1 MTRSRK
7 AVTDEHRY
15 AASNRAPP
23 YRIETLLLERV
34 ASLPADVTGPAG
46 ILRRVWREV
55 PMNQR
60 HRKAQ
65 LGSANSWAISLV
77 ALSLA
82 VAVRLLL
89 DPVVGSS
96 FPFITVFGAV
106 AMAVWAGSRL
116 ESVTVAVV
124 GYLAASY
131 FFIEPRGTLDLGG
144 LPNLVGL
151 LLYLGTCAIIIGF
164 GEAMRRARRV
174 SREAAEVLRRSEE
187 RLRLAQGIARI
198 GTFEWDIQA
207 NEYQWTDELAAMYGR
222 TPAEVSG
229 KGFAWHDVVHPDD
242 RDEIARKTVES
253 MTTGQ
258 FEHEWRILWPDGS
271 VRWVAG
277 RGSAFF
283 DKSGRPLRMLG
294 INIDITERKR
304 AEEALKE
311 ADRNKDQFL
320 ATLAHEL
327 RNPLAPVR
335 NALDIMR
342 LAGSD
347 AAILENARTLMERQ
361 LAHLVRLID
370 DLLDVSRITRNRLK
384 LRRERLELASVVE
397 QAAETSRSL
406 FDQAGQTFKVSMPAE
421 PMVLDGDAVRLAQVF
436 GNLLTN
442 ASKYT
447 GRGGTIALEVRRDG
461 NEAVAVVRDD
471 GVGIPADKLPHV
483 FEMFTQIDRSLVQ
496 SQGGLGIGLAIV
508 QRLVGL
514 HGGSV
519 SATSAGPG
527 LGSAF
532 SVRLPLAEAV
542 AAPAQTQQEEV
553 SLMEDS
559 PRSARR
565 ILVVDDNEDAAM
577 TMAMLLKMKG
587 SETELAHDGLDA
599 IEKAASFRPDVIL
612 LDIGLPKMDGYD
624 ACREIRKQ
632 PWGSAITM
640 IALTGWGQDDDRRK
654 SMEAGF
660 DLHLVKPVAPATLMK
675 MLGEGQ

>member
-1 MTRSRK
+1 M
-7 AVTDEHRY
+7 DQPHR
-15 AASNRAPP
+15 
-23 YRIETLLLERV
+23 T
-34 ASLPADVTGPAG
+34 
-46 ILRRVWREV
+46 
-55 PMNQR
+55 
-60 HRKAQ
+60 AQ
-65 LGSANSWAISLV
+65 LGTANSWAISLV

-89 DPVVGSS
+89 DPVLGTS

-106 AMAVWAGSRL
+106 AMAVWAGGRL
-116 ESVTVAVV
+116 ESITVAIV
-124 GYLAASY
+124 GYLAASCL
-131 FFIEPRGTLDLGG
+131 FIEPRGG
-144 LPNLVGL
+144 LAFGSAANFIGL
-151 LLYLGTCAIIIGF
+151 LLYLATCAIIIGF
-164 GEAMRRARRV
+164 GQAMRRARTL
-174 SREAAEVLRRSEE
+174 SRQALEVLRRSEE

-198 GTFEWDIQA
+198 GTFEWDIEA

-222 TPAEVSG
+222 TTADISG
-229 KGFAWHDVVHPDD
+229 KGFVWHDVVHPDD
-242 RDEIARKTVES
+242 RDEVIRKTVES

-271 VRWVAG
+271 VHWVAG

-283 DKSGRPLRMLG
+283 DKNGKPLRMLG
-294 INIDITERKR
+294 INIDITERR
-304 AEEALKE
+304 NAEEALKQ

-347 AAILENARTLMERQ
+347 AAMLENARTLMERQ
-361 LAHLVRLID
+361 VAHLVRLID
-370 DLLDVSRITRNRLK
+370 DLLDVSRITRDKLD

-397 QAAETSRSL
+397 QAAETSRPL
-406 FDQAGQTFKVSMPAE
+406 FDQAGQTFEVSMPAE

-447 GRGGTIALEVRRDG
+447 GHGGTIAFEVRRDG

-483 FEMFTQIDRSLVQ
+483 FEMFTQIDHSLVQ

-527 LGSAF
+527 RGSTF
-532 SVRLPLAEAV
+532 TVRLPLAEA
-542 AAPAQTQQEEV
+542 ATAQAQKQHEEV
-553 SLMEDS
+553 PLMEDS
-559 PRSARR
+559 TRPARR

-577 TMAMLLKMKG
+577 TLAMLLKMKG

-599 IEKAASFRPDVIL
+599 IEKAARFRPDVIL

-660 DLHLVKPVAPATLMK
+660 DLHLVKPVAPAALMK
-675 MLGEGQ
+675 MLGEAQ